1 MMENLDQRYEPIEV
15 DDEDDFSANST
26 GNRPFLEI
34 AEARFGR
41 REVLKGFLAAAATG
55 AFGGTL
61 TSKAA
66 LAAGDSSSFTF
77 KALEQVIKEGH
88 QVAEGYSAEVLIR
101 WGDKVL
107 ADAPDFDANNQS
119 AEAQAK
125 QFGYNCDFLAYMP
138 LPLGSDNSEHG
149 LIHSNHE
156 YTDPQLMFANF
167 SKDTQTAE
175 QSRIEMM
182 AHNGSVIEV
191 KKEGGK
197 WRVVANSKYARR
209 ITLDTEMR
217 ISGPAAGHD
226 RMKTGYDPTGTRIF
240 GTINN
245 CAGGKTPWGT
255 ALMAEENFQGYFA
268 GGDPDNA
275 PEARNYKRYGVKA
288 KGRYPWHKTVARFDL
303 GKEPNE
309 PNRYGWIVEYDP
321 YDPNSTPVKRTALGR
336 FKHEGATSIVNKDG
350 RVVFYLGD
358 DQRFD
363 YLYRFVTKGS
373 YDPDNRAVNR
383 DLLDQ
388 GTLSVAKFDEKTVT
402 WLPIVFGEGPLTP
415 ENDFHSQG
423 DLLIETRRAADLVG
437 GTPMDRPEDVEPN
450 PVNGRVYVMLTN
462 NSKRKEGQTD
472 AVNPRHSNRY
482 GQIVELV
489 PPGGAGADAD
499 HAADVFEWNMF
510 LMAGNKASGA
520 VYHPESQAWI
530 SSPDNCAFDTLGRL
544 WISTD
549 QGSKQIKDNIPDG
562 MYATDV
568 EGPGRALL
576 KLFRRAAERRDV
588 RPRVHAGRQDPLRRG
603 PAPGRGKGL
612 DLRDSL
618 DPLARLRR
626 RRAAAA
632 LDRGHHQRRWRP
644 DRHLG
649 GNSPEARRGRFWS
662 PPLVSIPAAWARI
675 EALLYKAQ
683 GKYAEAEPLYQR
695 ALAITEKALGPEH
708 PSVAPTLNGMA
719 VVLREQGSYGE
730 ADAPF
735 KKALT
740 IS

>member
-1 MMENLDQRYEPIEV
+1 MESLDQRYEPIEV
-15 DDEDDFSANST
+15 DDEDDFSANLT
-26 GNRPFLEI
+26 DNRPFLEI

-41 REVLKGFLAAAATG
+41 REVLMGFLAAAATG

-61 TSKAA
+61 TSTAA

-88 QVAEGYSAEVLIR
+88 QVAEGYNAEVLIR

-107 ADAPDFDANNQS
+107 ADAPDFDPNNLS

-138 LPLGSDNSEHG
+138 LPLGTDNSEHG

-167 SKDTQTAE
+167 SRDTQTAE

-197 WRVVANSKYARR
+197 WRVVENSKYARR
-209 ITLDTEMR
+209 ITMDTEMR
-217 ISGPAAGHD
+217 ISGQAAAHD
-226 RMKTGYDPTGTRIF
+226 RMKTGYDPTGTRVF

-255 ALMAEENFQGYFA
+255 ALMAEENFHGYFA
-268 GGDPDNA
+268 GGDPENA

-288 KGRYPWHKTVARFDL
+288 KGRYPWYKTVARFDL

-309 PNRYGWIVEYDP
+309 PNRFGWIVEYDP

-336 FKHEGATSIVNKDG
+336 FKHEGATSVVNKDG
-350 RVVFYLGD
+350 RLVLYLGD

-363 YLYRFVTKGS
+363 YLYKFVTKGR
-373 YDPDNRAVNR
+373 YDPDNRAANR

-388 GTLSVAKFDEKTVT
+388 GTLYVAKFDEKTVT
-402 WLPIVFGEGPLTP
+402 WLPLVFGDGPLTA

-423 DLLIETRRAADLVG
+423 DLLIETRRAADLLG
-437 GTPMDRPEDVEPN
+437 ATPMDRPEDVEPN

-472 AVNPRHSNRY
+472 TVNPRHSNRY

-510 LMAGNKASGA
+510 LMAGTKESGA
-520 VYHPESQAWI
+520 VYHPDTQSWI

-549 QGSKQIKDNIPDG
+549 QGSKQVKDNIPDG

-576 KLFRRAAERRDV
+576 KLFYAVPRSAEMCGPEFTPDGKTLFVAVQHPAEEKGSTFETPSTRWPDFADGV
-588 RPRVHAGRQDPLRRG
+588 PPRP
-603 PAPGRGKGL
+603 
-612 DLRDSL
+612 
-618 DPLARLRR
+618 
-626 RRAAAA
+626 
-632 LDRGHHQRRWRP
+632 
-644 DRHLG
+644 
-649 GNSPEARRGRFWS
+649 
-662 PPLVSIPAAWARI
+662 SIV
-675 EALLYKAQ
+675 
-683 GKYAEAEPLYQR
+683 
-695 ALAITEKALGPEH
+695 AITKDDGGLIG
-708 PSVAPTLNGMA
+708 T
-719 VVLREQGSYGE
+719 
-730 ADAPF
+730 
-735 KKALT
+735 
-740 IS
+740 